1 MKNGLKYAA
10 LPAVLLL
17 GGIASAEVKVPPLF
31 SDHAVLAR
39 SAGTT
44 VFGEAAPGETV
55 AVTLGPHRGTAQAG
69 ADGKWRIVLDLSAS
83 APGPFEMEVAGSNRL
98 VFKDIVVGEVWLCSG
113 QSNMAFTLN
122 RCEGAEGEIA
132 ASANPMLRCFTVRQN
147 CAPEPVAE
155 FDGAWQVAEPKTVP
169 RFTAVGYF
177 FGKELQRQLGVPV
190 GIVNS
195 SWPGTPVEAW
205 TGRKAQERIPELKK
219 NAEAIERSFASYDGN
234 LQRYLAACR
243 AWRKQYGREDAGSQ
257 SANTESWKPLKS
269 FPFRMPK
276 NGGAVTLRSSRELP
290 GGKNCALSLGRAN
303 VESALFWNGAAC
315 GERKLE
321 QVATGRPENYRI
333 PAAQV
338 KPGANEI
345 MIRYFSAEPAAS
357 IECPVLDGNRLEGGW
372 EYRIN
377 SEFPPLS
384 AEAKAAQPPPPGT
397 QPQQQHQP
405 GYLYNA
411 MIHPL
416 IPFRFSGAV
425 WYQGEGNVGK
435 SGLYEQSFRTM
446 IESWR
451 EEFGME
457 LPFYHCQLANYRR
470 KEKEPGESRWAEL
483 RDAQS
488 RTLALPHTGQ
498 AVLIDLGEALDI
510 HPRDKKTVGVRLAA
524 AALAGVYGKSLP
536 FSGPRFREAELEG
549 GKVRI
554 RFDHSGEGLVARE
567 IPATYPLRTL
577 DNSTAPLER
586 NRPQSGLE
594 GFALAGAD
602 GKWHWADAA
611 IDGDSVLVWAA
622 EVPAPAAVR
631 YGWAD
636 NPTCNLYNKEG
647 FPAAPFEAKEIRKSG
662 R

>member
-1 MKNGLKYAA
+1 MTTFLKYAA
-10 LPAVLLL
+10 FPAALLL
-17 GGIASAEVKVPPLF
+17 GGIASAEVKLPPLF

-55 AVTLGPHRGTAQAG
+55 AVALGPHRGTTKAG
-69 ADGKWRIVLDLSAS
+69 TDGKWRVSLDLSNS
-83 APGPFEMEVAGSNRL
+83 APGPFELEVTGGNRL
-98 VFKDIVVGEVWLCSG
+98 VFNDILVGEVWLCSG

-122 RCEGAEGEIA
+122 RCENAEEEIA

-147 CAPEPVAE
+147 CTTEPVSE
-155 FDGAWQVAEPKTVP
+155 FQGEWQVAEPKTVP

-205 TGRKAQERIPELKK
+205 TSRKAQEQTPELKK
-219 NAEAIERSFASYDGN
+219 NAEAIERNFSAYDGK
-234 LQRYLAACR
+234 LQRYLAAYR
-243 AWRKQYGREDAGSQ
+243 AWQKQYGREDTEAP
-257 SANTESWKPLKS
+257 SANAESWKPLKS
-269 FPFRMPK
+269 FPFRMPR
-276 NGGAVTLRSSRELP
+276 NGGAVTIRCKLELS
-290 GGKNCALSLGRAN
+290 GGKNCALALGRAKL
-303 VESALFWNGAAC
+303 ESALFWNGAAC

-321 QVATGRPENYRI
+321 KTATGRPENYRI
-333 PAAQV
+333 PGTQV
-338 KPGANEI
+338 KSGPNEI
-345 MIRYFSAEPAAS
+345 VIRYFTAEPAAS
-357 IECPVLDGNRLEGGW
+357 IECPVLDGNRLDRNW
-372 EYRIN
+372 EYRIDT
-377 SEFPPLS
+377 ELPPLS
-384 AEAKAAQPPPPGT
+384 AEAKTALPPSPGT

-405 GYLYNA
+405 GRLYNA

-416 IPFRFSGAV
+416 VPFRFSGTV
-425 WYQGEGNVGK
+425 WYQGEGNAGRP
-435 SGLYEQSFRTM
+435 GLYEQSFRTM

-451 EEFGME
+451 EEFGVE
-457 LPFYHCQLANYRR
+457 FPFLHCQLANYRS

-524 AALAGVYGKSLP
+524 VALAEGYQKPLP

-549 GKVRI
+549 DKVRI
-554 RFDHSGEGLVARE
+554 RFDHSGKGLAAHE

-577 DNSTAPLER
+577 TNSTAPLVR
-586 NRPQSGLE
+586 NRPQSELE

-602 GKWHWADAA
+602 GKWHWADAS
-611 IDGDSVLVWAA
+611 IDGDSVLVRAA
-622 EVPAPAAVR
+622 EVPAPTAVR

-647 FPAAPFEAKEIRKSG
+647 FPAAPFEAKELRKSG